1 MKDMNKMM
9 DAIEEGSEEFVV
21 NLAKRLWKLQTDDE
35 QLHEVTVYRNDVG
48 YNSADAPWI
57 GRFLDGLNRPA
68 PVNEK
73 PKAKAL
79 REKVEEFEVVHLRI
93 RLLKYREQL
102 SHLCTDKEIEDA
114 LTAKIIS

>member
-9 DAIEEGSEEFVV
+9 DAIEEGDGEFVV
-21 NLAKRLWKLQTDDE
+21 ELAKRLWKMQTDDE

-57 GRFLDGLNRPA
+57 GRFLDDYPHQPKKDESRHEQVAREGY
-68 PVNEK
+68 NEMQ
-73 PKAKAL
+73 L
-79 REKVEEFEVVHLRI
+79 TLLRI
-93 RLLKYREQL
+93 RMLKYREQL

-114 LTAKIIS
+114 LTVKTIW